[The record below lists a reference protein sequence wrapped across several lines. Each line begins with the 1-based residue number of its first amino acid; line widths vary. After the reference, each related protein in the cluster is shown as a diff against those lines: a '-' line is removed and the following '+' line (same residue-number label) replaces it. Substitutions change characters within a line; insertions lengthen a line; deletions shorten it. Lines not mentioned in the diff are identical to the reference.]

1 MKRHAIIAAL
11 LFGATPFM
19 VSAAADPAVSGDGPK
34 LICKGGQ
41 KVIGSRMRTP
51 RRCRTEEQWRA
62 EEEKASRRPETL
74 RVGAPK
80 DEGPQRPR

>member
-1 MKRHAIIAAL
+1 MAAM
-11 LFGATPFM
+11 LFGAAP
-19 VSAAADPAVSGDGPK
+19 VAAAESPVLSDGPR

-62 EEEKASRRPETL
+62 EEDKASRLPETL

-80 DEGPQRPR
+80 DEGPQQPR

>member
-1 MKRHAIIAAL
+1 MNKHAIIAAM

-19 VSAAADPAVSGDGPK
+19 AAAADPAVTVDGPK

-62 EEEKASRRPETL
+62 EEEKASRMPETL
-74 RVGAPK
+74 RVGAAK
-80 DEGPQRPR
+80 DEGAQRPR